1 MLFVK
6 CCGVSEFLFVDI
18 VFLEPY
24 IECSFD
30 FGVFCFIIQA
40 GSCPIF

>member
-6 CCGVSEFLFVDI
+6 RCGVSEFLFVTHC
-18 VFLEPY
+18 FLEPY

-30 FGVFCFIIQA
+30 FGLFCFIIQT
-40 GSCPIF
+40 GSCPKF